1 MELIFNQDFQGL
13 FIYMIILVLCW
24 GDDGGLGE
32 IRLTISFM
40 KTWGGLK
47 ELKLS
52 QSSNDLSC
60 HQCAEGKLVLSTYL
74 CIRLSLK
81 HKPSFSVYLT

>member
-1 MELIFNQDFQGL
+1 MMEAWERLGWL
-13 FIYMIILVLCW
+13 LVLW
-24 GDDGGLGE
+24 KPGGGGE
-32 IRLTISFM
+32 
-40 KTWGGLK
+40 LK

-60 HQCAEGKLVLSTYL
+60 HQCAEGKYL

-81 HKPSFSVYLT
+81 HKLSFSVYLT

>member
-40 KTWGGLK
+40 KTWGGTERIK
-47 ELKLS
+47 IEPE
-52 QSSNDLSC
+52 Q
-60 HQCAEGKLVLSTYL
+60 QRLVVSPV
-74 CIRLSLK
+74 R
-81 HKPSFSVYLT
+81 